1 MDAMDILGGL
11 LRQRSGAAGSA
22 SLGGQILKSIVAGG
36 RQSQSPPRDTAP
48 GPQIPPGRPRIVDA
62 PSESQ
67 HSQLDGLEDML
78 RQAHSRQPTAGSRE
92 PAARPSVPQTP
103 ASRQPMPQHPG
114 HQAQP
119 PLSGAKYSPNF
130 PSAYDECTLNQKSE
144 LIVQAMISAAKADG
158 QIDQSEQDRI
168 VRQMGELTQDDVEY
182 LRREFAR
189 PLNLHEFVWSVPL
202 GAEQEIYAVSMMTL
216 NLDSRAEINYLKDL
230 AHGLRMSPQ
239 LCAQIHQRFGVPV
252 LQ

>member
-11 LRQRSGAAGSA
+11 LRQRSGAAGST
-22 SLGGQILKSIVAGG
+22 SLGGQILKSIVASG
-36 RQSQSPPRDTAP
+36 RQPKPAPRESQS
-48 GPQIPPGRPRIVDA
+48 GPQIPAGRPRIVEA
-62 PSESQ
+62 PSEPT
-67 HSQLDGLEDML
+67 HSPLDGLEDML
-78 RQAHSRQPTAGSRE
+78 RQAHSRR
-92 PAARPSVPQTP
+92 PAATTQQPAPRLQPTP

-114 HQAQP
+114 HREQP
-119 PLSGAKYSPNF
+119 TSPGSVF
-130 PSAYDECTLNQKSE
+130 PQNLPEVYNECSMDQKSE
-144 LIVQAMISAAKADG
+144 LIVRAMINAAKADG
-158 QIDQSEQDRI
+158 QIDQGEQERI
-168 VRQMGELTQDDVEY
+168 VRQMGDLTQDDVQF
-182 LRREFAR
+182 LRSEFAR

-202 GAEQEIYAVSMMTL
+202 GAEQEIYAVSMMAL

>member
-1 MDAMDILGGL
+1 MDILGGL

-36 RQSQSPPRDTAP
+36 RQSQSPPHDTAP
-48 GPQIPPGRPRIVDA
+48 GPQIPSGRPRIVDA
-62 PSESQ
+62 PSESN
-67 HSQLDGLEDML
+67 HSQLDGLEDIL
-78 RQAHSRQPTAGSRE
+78 RQAHSRQPSASPRE
-92 PAARPSVPQTP
+92 PAPRPSTPQTP

-119 PLSGAKYSPNF
+119 SSPPGAIYSPHY
-130 PSAYDECTLNQKSE
+130 PSAYNECSLNQKSE

-252 LQ
+252 LP